1 MNLRTFI
8 ERPVFSAVISIT
20 IVILGII
27 GLFTL
32 PVEQYPDIAP
42 PTVMVSTTTVPVR
55 KLCRRVLS
63 LRWKKL
69 STV

>member
-42 PTVMVSTTTVPVR
+42 PTIMVTGP
-55 KLCRRVLS
+55 LCRRGLCS
-63 LRWKKL
+63 PLRR
-69 STV
+69 

>member
-27 GLFTL
+27 GLSSTPLMASSNGAITL
-32 PVEQYPDIAP
+32 F
-42 PTVMVSTTTVPVR
+42 
-55 KLCRRVLS
+55 
-63 LRWKKL
+63 
-69 STV
+69 

>member
-32 PVEQYPDIAP
+32 PVEQYPDICLLYTSDAADE
-42 PTVMVSTTTVPVR
+42 
-55 KLCRRVLS
+55 L
-63 LRWKKL
+63 
-69 STV
+69 